1 MGVINMITIDPEIV
15 TAFERFLLSL
25 ILFICILVLSFWQR
39 LKVHKVLIV
48 SAVRG
53 FIQLLI
59 LASIIAIVFS
69 LKDFLFLIILLF
81 IMVTFGAHTAAGRV
95 SEIPGVFRLLLVSLT
110 IGIFSVML
118 STLILG
124 VLPIQAEYF
133 IPIGGMV
140 TGNSMNISY
149 LTLNRITGELK
160 NREGQLEAALC
171 LGASPNQALDH
182 LEVLPIA
189 LRTAITPSMNTLK
202 TLGLV
207 TIPGLMSG
215 MIIGGINPVAAAF
228 YQVFIFFLIIL
239 GGLISA
245 VIASYLSLSHLFI
258 ANDERLIAL

>member
-1 MGVINMITIDPEIV
+1 MIVIDPDILQ
-15 TAFERFLLSL
+15 AFERFLLSL
-25 ILFICILVLSFWQR
+25 ILFICIILLALWKR
-39 LKVHKVLIV
+39 LKINKVLLV
-48 SAVRG
+48 SALRG
-53 FIQLLI
+53 FVQLLI
-59 LASIIAIVFS
+59 LASVIAIVFS
-69 LKDFLFLIILLF
+69 LKDFLFLLILLF
-81 IMVTFGAHTAAGRV
+81 IMVIFGAHTAAGRV
-95 SEIPGVFRLLLVSLT
+95 PEIPDVFKLLLVSL
-110 IGIFSVML
+110 IVGVFSVML

-160 NREGQLEAALC
+160 NRNGQIEAALC
-171 LGASPNQALDH
+171 LGASPTQALDH
-182 LEVLPIA
+182 LDVIPIA
-189 LRTAITPSMNTLK
+189 LRNAITPSMNTLK
-202 TLGLV
+202 TLGMV

-245 VIASYLSLSHLFI
+245 ILASYLALTHLFVP
-258 ANDERLIAL
+258 NDERLILL

>member
-1 MGVINMITIDPEIV
+1 MITISADISE
-15 TAFERFLLSL
+15 AFVRFLLSL
-25 ILFICILVLSFWQR
+25 ILFSCILILSLRQR
-39 LKVHKVLIV
+39 LKVHKVLII

-69 LKDFLFLIILLF
+69 LKDFLYLFILLF
-81 IMVTFGAHTAAGRV
+81 IMVIFGAHTAAGRV
-95 SEIPGVFRLLLVSLT
+95 PEIPGVFKLLLFALT
-110 IGIFSVML
+110 VGIFSVMI
-118 STLILG
+118 STLILQ
-124 VLPIQAEYF
+124 VLPTKAEYF

-171 LGASPNQALDH
+171 LGASPTQALDH
-182 LEVLPIA
+182 LEVLPVA
-189 LRTAITPSMNTLK
+189 LRTGITPSMNTLK

-215 MIIGGINPVAAAF
+215 MIIGGIDPVAAAF
-228 YQVFIFFLIIL
+228 YQVLIFFLIIL

-245 VIASYLSLSHLFI
+245 IIASYLSLSHLFI
-258 ANDERLIAL
+258 AHDERLIAL

>member
-1 MGVINMITIDPEIV
+1 MQTIDPEIIL
-15 TAFERFLLSL
+15 AFERFLLSL
-25 ILFICILVLSFWQR
+25 ILLTCIVILSFWKR
-39 LKVHKVLIV
+39 LQINKILLT
-48 SAVRG
+48 SALRG
-53 FIQLLI
+53 FIQLLL
-59 LASIIAIVFS
+59 LASIIALVFT
-69 LKDFLFLIILLF
+69 LENFLFLFALLF
-81 IMVTFGAHTAAGRV
+81 IMIFFGAHTAAGRV
-95 SEIPGVFRLLLVSLT
+95 SEIPDVFKLLLPSLT
-110 IGIFSVML
+110 IGVLSVML
-118 STLILG
+118 STIILG
-124 VLPIQAEYF
+124 VLPLKGEYI

-160 NREGQLEAALC
+160 NKKGQLEAALC
-171 LGASPNQALDH
+171 LGATPNQALDH

-189 LRTAITPSMNTLK
+189 LRTGITPSMNTLK

-245 VIASYLSLSHLFI
+245 VIASYLSISHLFI
-258 ANDERLIAL
+258 EYEDRLIDF

>member
-1 MGVINMITIDPEIV
+1 MIAIDPNILL
-15 TAFERFLLSL
+15 AFERFLLSL
-25 ILFICILVLSFWQR
+25 ILFTCIIILALWQR
-39 LKVHKVLIV
+39 LKINKVLLV

-69 LKDFLFLIILLF
+69 LKNFILLF
-81 IMVTFGAHTAAGRV
+81 ILLFFMVLFGAHTAADRV
-95 SEIPGVFRLLLVSLT
+95 KEIPDVFKLLLVSLT
-110 IGIFSVML
+110 VGVFSVML
-118 STLILG
+118 STLILQ
-124 VLPIQAEYF
+124 VLPTQAEYF

-160 NREGQLEAALC
+160 NRKGQLEAALC
-171 LGASPNQALDH
+171 LGASPSQALDH

-189 LRTAITPSMNTLK
+189 LRTGITPSMNTLK
-202 TLGLV
+202 TLGMV

-228 YQVFIFFLIIL
+228 YQVLIFFLIIL

-245 VIASYLSLSHLFI
+245 VIASYLALNHLFVPQ
-258 ANDERLIAL
+258 DERLIIL

>member
-1 MGVINMITIDPEIV
+1 MIALSQQLIDGMI
-15 TAFERFLLSL
+15 RFLLSL
-25 ILFICILVLSFWQR
+25 ILFSCILVLSFWQR
-39 LKVHKVLIV
+39 LKVNKVLIV

-59 LASIIAIVFS
+59 LASVIALVFS
-69 LKDFLFLIILLF
+69 LKDFVFLFILLF
-81 IMVTFGAHTAAGRV
+81 FMVIFGAHTAAGRV
-95 SEIPGVFRLLLVSLT
+95 SEIPDVFKLLLVSLSV
-110 IGIFSVML
+110 GIFSVML
-118 STLILG
+118 ATLILG
-124 VLPIQAEYF
+124 VLPMQAEYF

-160 NREGQLEAALC
+160 NRQGQLEAALC
-171 LGASPNQALDH
+171 LGASPTQALDH

-189 LRTAITPSMNTLK
+189 LKTGITPSMNTLK

-215 MIIGGINPVAAAF
+215 MIIGGFDPVAAAF
-228 YQVFIFFLIIL
+228 YQVLIFFLIIL

-245 VIASYLSLSHLFI
+245 VIASYLSLTHLFI
-258 ANDERLIAL
+258 SHDERLITL